1 MKESKG
7 AEKGTIMTGCQRTR
21 TGTEGDVEEVLYASS
36 RPKLFLQSCQ
46 ELERY
51 DTADAPSVDVEH
63 PYPSGCW
70 FQVYSEIS
78 TSLANRTG
86 L

>member
-1 MKESKG
+1 MDEPNGAKKG
-7 AEKGTIMTGCQRTR
+7 NITTRFQRTS
-21 TGTEGDVEEVLYASS
+21 TGAEGDVEKVLYASS
-36 RPKLFLQSCQ
+36 RPKLFLQSYQ

>member
-1 MKESKG
+1 MEEPKEAKKG
-7 AEKGTIMTGCQRTR
+7 NTKTRFQRTR
-21 TGTEGDVEEVLYASS
+21 TGAESDVEKVLYASS
-36 RPKLFLQSCQ
+36 RPKLFLQSYQ